1 MLLHNLME
9 PMNRHSHQFRK
20 HSRAGFT
27 LVELLVVIAIIGML
41 IGILL
46 PAVNGARE
54 SGRRVT
60 CQNNLRQQGL
70 GIQSFAQQYSEA
82 LPPIWLQGNLNP
94 WENFSWRV
102 AILPFIEEDARFDQL
117 NQKLLPLDESNLP
130 GATHIDIY
138 SCPSSG
144 SPRVIN
150 TLGPYE
156 ELGVGSTDYAA
167 IFDVRS
173 PYSTSI
179 QTGVWYGASPP
190 DAIAEHDIDSSVPG
204 MAPEFSMVNPDS
216 YSAEIRKIPSTFRR
230 VRDGLSNTVL
240 IVEQAGK
247 PKRENRLGVPPIE
260 APGSATEGAWVTA
273 EFASFAAKVNQD
285 NHAGPFGYHSG
296 ASVVLCDGSV
306 HFWPSEISDRVMF
319 ALLTREGSEIVG
331 SNDW

>member
-1 MLLHNLME
+1 MLILITLD
-9 PMNRHSHQFRK
+9 PMQRRSNHSSPRIL
-20 HSRAGFT
+20 AGFT
-27 LVELLVVIAIIGML
+27 LVELLVVIAIIAML

-102 AILPFIEEDARFDQL
+102 AMLPFIEQDARFKQLDQ
-117 NQKLLPLDESNLP
+117 NLLPLDERNLP

-144 SPRVIN
+144 SPRVIR
-150 TLGPYE
+150 TLGPHE
-156 ELGVGSTDYAA
+156 DLAIGSTDYAA
-167 IFDVRS
+167 VFDVRS
-173 PYSTSI
+173 PYATSI
-179 QTGVWYGASPP
+179 QTGVWYGAIPP
-190 DAIAEHDIDSSVPG
+190 DAIAEHDTDSSIPG
-204 MAPEFSMVNPDS
+204 MDPEFSLVNPDS

-260 APGSATEGAWVTA
+260 TPGSATEGSWVTA
-273 EFASFAAKVNQD
+273 EFASFAATVNKD